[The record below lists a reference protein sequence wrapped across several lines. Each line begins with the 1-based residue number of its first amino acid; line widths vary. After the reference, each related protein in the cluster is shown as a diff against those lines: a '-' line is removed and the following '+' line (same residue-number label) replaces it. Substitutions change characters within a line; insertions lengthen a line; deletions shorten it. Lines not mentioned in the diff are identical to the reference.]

1 MDRFLEHS
9 ANILPRL
16 TEAFGISLSVTVV
29 SAFFG
34 LLLGLLVALIRIS
47 RNRALTSAAGFY
59 VTIFRGTPLLLQIVV
74 VYYGLPELGITLPAF
89 ASGVLALSLNSGAYM
104 AEIIRAAIQSVDK
117 GQMEAARS
125 LGMSY
130 LLAMR
135 RIILPQTFRR
145 LLPPTVNELAALT
158 KDSSLVSVITITEL
172 MKASQ
177 HFVSRTALVFQTY
190 FWTALFYLVV
200 TVALTKLADHYERK
214 LEARE

>member
-16 TEAFGISLSVTVV
+16 TEAFGVSLSVTVV

-34 LLLGLLVALIRIS
+34 LLLGLLVALVRIS
-47 RNRALTSAAGFY
+47 RSPALTSVAGFY
-59 VTIFRGTPLLLQIVV
+59 VALFRGTPLLLQIMV

-89 ASGVLALSLNSGAYM
+89 ASGVVALSLNSGAYM

-125 LGMSY
+125 MGMSY

-135 RIILPQTFRR
+135 RVILPQTFRR
-145 LLPPTVNELAALT
+145 LLPPTVNEMAALT

-177 HFVSRTALVFQTY
+177 HFVSRTTLVFQTY
-190 FWTALFYLVV
+190 FWTAIFYLLV
-200 TVALTKLADHYERK
+200 TVALTKLADYYERK

>member
-16 TEAFGISLSVTVV
+16 TEAFGVSLSVTVV

-59 VTIFRGTPLLLQIVV
+59 VTLFRGTPLLLQIMV
-74 VYYGLPELGITLPAF
+74 VYYGLPELGITMDAF
-89 ASGVLALSLNSGAYM
+89 PSGVLALSLNSGAYM

-177 HFVSRTALVFQTY
+177 HFVSRTTLVFQTY

-200 TVALTKLADHYERK
+200 VVALSRLAEHYERK